1 MPIVSQIFLNGPYM
15 AGLVIT
21 SLLLADVF
29 DLGAA
34 AISLM
39 ILPRP
44 ITFSLGASFA
54 GWLVERLGGRPLVV
68 VGTSG
73 IAIGL
78 LMIGFGAAQDALWMV
93 GVGVGIQGAGS
104 GVARPPIIAA
114 LTEAIGDR
122 DVGVGTGML
131 NMTGQLGAA
140 AGISI
145 LSALVDDGSSADRFL
160 AVLAI
165 AAAIEIIAVA
175 MVGAIRFRGPVTTR
189 TTPASPTAPYSA
201 VVDLDRG
208 RE

>member
-1 MPIVSQIFLNGPYM
+1 MHEPR
-15 AGLVIT
+15 ADGL
-21 SLLLADVF
+21 A
-29 DLGAA
+29 
-34 AISLM
+34 
-39 ILPRP
+39 
-44 ITFSLGASFA
+44 
-54 GWLVERLGGRPLVV
+54 
-68 VGTSG
+68 
-73 IAIGL
+73 
-78 LMIGFGAAQDALWMV
+78 
-93 GVGVGIQGAGS
+93 
-104 GVARPPIIAA
+104 ARPRAVVRLPVHGREPRGDLA
-114 LTEAIGDR
+114 EGDGDR

-175 MVGAIRFRGPVTTR
+175 MVGAIRFRGPITTR

>member
-1 MPIVSQIFLNGPYM
+1 
-15 AGLVIT
+15 
-21 SLLLADVF
+21 
-29 DLGAA
+29 
-34 AISLM
+34 
-39 ILPRP
+39 
-44 ITFSLGASFA
+44 
-54 GWLVERLGGRPLVV
+54 
-68 VGTSG
+68 
-73 IAIGL
+73 
-78 LMIGFGAAQDALWMV
+78 
-93 GVGVGIQGAGS
+93 
-104 GVARPPIIAA
+104 
-114 LTEAIGDR
+114 